1 MIAYS
6 LYLAKGCF
14 LSRSGKILMQ
24 SNLFRAVVIVLFGI
38 VAFDMMAITVRM
50 LGSEYPILQISV
62 LRNILGII
70 PALFLLILGPGLSSL
85 LRIINKQHMRIIMI
99 RSIAVLLAQFS
110 YYTALTKIEF
120 ATAATLV
127 FTSPFFV
134 TLLSIPLLGHQI
146 GFIRFSAVV
155 IGFLGV
161 TAIFQPFNDSIKFWM
176 MLPVLAGFGY
186 GLSSVLVRLIPDEVP
201 SAAIQISQQLLTCIF
216 GFCFLVSFDEI
227 KPIASISDFYL
238 FALMGFC
245 GGVGV
250 LCLVTSYRLA
260 DPSSVSVFEYFGIPV
275 SFILGWLFFTEAP
288 FSTIFPGVLLIIG
301 AGLLII
307 LRERRVQR
315 DNANCAVKRTPK
327 KKSSVN
333 D

>member
-1 MIAYS
+1 LHIHWIWPKVVVYPN
-6 LYLAKGCF
+6 LEKTP
-14 LSRSGKILMQ
+14 MQ
-24 SNLFRAVVIVLFGI
+24 SNLFRAVAIILFGI
-38 VAFDMMAITVRM
+38 VAFDMMAVTVRM
-50 LGSEYPILQISV
+50 LGGEYPILQISV
-62 LRNILGII
+62 LRNIFGII
-70 PALFLLILGPGLSSL
+70 PALLLLIIGPGLSSL
-85 LRIINKQHMRIIMI
+85 RRILNKHYLKIIMI
-99 RSIAVLLAQFS
+99 RSIAILVAQFS

-120 ATAATLV
+120 ATAATLG

-146 GFIRFSAVV
+146 GFVRFAAII

-161 TAIFQPFNDSIKFWM
+161 TVIFQPFNDSFTFWM
-176 MLPVLAGFGY
+176 LLPVLAGFGY

-201 SAAIQISQQLLTCIF
+201 SAAIQISQQLLTCIL
-216 GFCFLVSFDEI
+216 GFCFLISFDDI
-227 KPIASISDFYL
+227 KPIGSINDLYL

-250 LCLVTSYRLA
+250 LCLVISYRLA

-288 FSTIFPGVLLIIG
+288 FSTLFPGVLLIIS

-307 LRERRVQR
+307 FRERRVH
-315 DNANCAVKRTPK
+315 
-327 KKSSVN
+327 
-333 D
+333 